1 MVSSWISYKKLER
14 IFAMVSSWISKK
26 LWRVFLQGFHGG
38 FQKRFRE
45 YFGDGFI
52 LDFKKGLESPDS
64 AELWRPPPN
73 SWSCNIPPPPRQLW
87 MMVMMRMRMM
97 MVMIIIII
105 IMVIVILLLLGRCWH
120 HLSIFWVA
128 HHSLVTWW
136 EHVDFDFFVA
146 VARTDFENQDSCDWL
161 TENGWETG
169 PSTLFNRTY
178 HSSHILGE
186 NQVHSF
192 QQALFQRAVQETID
206 LFWWAAGLALIPQ
219 RFCR

>member
-1 MVSSWISYKKLER
+1 
-14 IFAMVSSWISKK
+14 MVSSWISKK
-26 LWRVFLQGFHGG
+26 VWRVFLQWFLPG
-38 FQKRFRE
+38 FQKSFGK
-45 YFGDGFI
+45 YFCNGFF

-73 SWSCNIPPPPRQLW
+73 SWSCSIPPPPRQFW
-87 MMVMMRMRMM
+87 MMVMRMRM
-97 MVMIIIII
+97 VIIVIIS
-105 IMVIVILLLLGRCWH
+105 IMVIAIVILFLLGRCWH

-136 EHVDFDFFVA
+136 EHVDFDFFA

-161 TENGWETG
+161 TENGWEMG

-192 QQALFQRAVQETID
+192 QQALFQRAV
-206 LFWWAAGLALIPQ
+206 
-219 RFCR
+219 

>member
-1 MVSSWISYKKLER
+1 
-14 IFAMVSSWISKK
+14 
-26 LWRVFLQGFHGG
+26 
-38 FQKRFRE
+38 
-45 YFGDGFI
+45 
-52 LDFKKGLESPDS
+52 
-64 AELWRPPPN
+64 
-73 SWSCNIPPPPRQLW
+73 
-87 MMVMMRMRMM
+87 
-97 MVMIIIII
+97 MI
-105 IMVIVILLLLGRCWH
+105 VIVILFLLGRCWH

-136 EHVDFDFFVA
+136 EHVDFDFFA

-192 QQALFQRAVQETID
+192 QQALFQRIVQEMID
-206 LFWWAAGLALIPQ
+206 FFWWAAGLALLPQ
-219 RFCR
+219 RNCRFRTLSLCYIDPAFWIACISKIGEGAQESFNLSPGRNSHCSIKVRVLIMWPQPVQKCSGILQSGNITRIRWVRLPEKR